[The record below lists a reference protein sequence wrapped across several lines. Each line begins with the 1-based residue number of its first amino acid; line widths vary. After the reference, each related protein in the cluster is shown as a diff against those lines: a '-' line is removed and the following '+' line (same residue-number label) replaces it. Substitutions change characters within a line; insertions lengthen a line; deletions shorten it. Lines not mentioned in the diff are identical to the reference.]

1 MFSEAYSSLSS
12 LLIFSVTLSHLK
24 IRFHWWSTKSQQ
36 VRIMVVM
43 VFPDG
48 VWNWGGDLS
57 LSIVV
62 GKLGGSQKAENS
74 FVSIISIFSS
84 NKLISIGSLYV
95 IIFCYCSILSLVSMI
110 YSFIDISFEFEWT
123 LLLQVL
129 IESVKT

>member
-1 MFSEAYSSLSS
+1 ME
-12 LLIFSVTLSHLK
+12 
-24 IRFHWWSTKSQQ
+24 
-36 VRIMVVM
+36 VM